1 MATTAVAASSPFLKG
16 KGPATT
22 SNGSGSGSNSANLSA
37 AEKAIERTK
46 LLFAQRALTYPDFAS
61 YKPAKELKAAHRG
74 AVRSLGWSCDG
85 NWLATCGDESIRI
98 WAPERSVSCLQ

>member
-1 MATTAVAASSPFLKG
+1 MPLEGWAAERRLADEQSKLK
-16 KGPATT
+16 
-22 SNGSGSGSNSANLSA
+22 NRQQEHLSA